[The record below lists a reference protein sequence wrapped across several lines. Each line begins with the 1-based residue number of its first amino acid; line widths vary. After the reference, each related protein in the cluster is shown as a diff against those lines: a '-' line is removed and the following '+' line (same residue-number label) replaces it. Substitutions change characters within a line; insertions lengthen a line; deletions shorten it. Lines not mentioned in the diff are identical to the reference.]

1 MAAGL
6 LVLTNMRGVFVNMK
20 IGCVPYLNA
29 KPLIEGLEG
38 VVLKPPAELVKL
50 LASRKLDV
58 ALVPVAAVFEN
69 DWDIVPGIA
78 IASPGKTDSVRL
90 HHTVEVPDITR
101 VALDRNSRT
110 SNLLARIIL
119 EKRYGIRPRYL
130 VRDPVKGL
138 SFKGFDAAVTIG
150 DTSFRPRGVPF
161 LDLGTEWKAFTGRP
175 FVYAAWAH
183 RKNHP
188 EAREIAALL
197 RDAKK
202 RGTSAISAIA
212 NRESKRLGLT
222 PRFCRTYLT
231 EYITFDL
238 GPAERAGLGLFE
250 KYAGD
255 GSRDHR

>member
-1 MAAGL
+1 MI
-6 LVLTNMRGVFVNMK
+6 R

-29 KPLIEGLEG
+29 KPLIEGLED
-38 VVLKPPAELVKL
+38 VLLQPPSDLVAL
-50 LASRKLDV
+50 LVSKKLDV
-58 ALVPVAAVFEN
+58 ALLPAVEVLRLGL
-69 DWDIVPGIA
+69 DYIPGIA

-90 HHTVEVPDITR
+90 HHKVEVPDITR

-119 EKRYGIRPRYL
+119 EERYGLRPDYI
-130 VRDPVKGL
+130 VRDPVQGV

-150 DTSFRPRGVPF
+150 DTSFQPRGLPF

-175 FVYAAWAH
+175 FVYATWAH
-183 RKNHP
+183 RKGHP
-188 EAREIAALL
+188 QAKEIAKVL
-197 RDAKK
+197 RAAKK
-202 RGTSAISAIA
+202 RGTAAIGAIA
-212 NRESKRLGLT
+212 RREAKRLGLT

-238 GPAERAGLGLFE
+238 GPAERAGMRLFE

-255 GSRDHR
+255 RTRDHR